1 MKVIDNILG
10 DLVFGK
16 SYSDVHLNIL
26 TRKYN
31 FQSIWLYLVVY
42 QRISELQVLLMTP
55 NQRWALKV

>member
-31 FQSIWLYLVVY
+31 FRSIWLYLVVY

-55 NQRWALKV
+55 NQRWALMV